1 MSKSFFQTKKWKTIM
16 NFIYGIG
23 AAVVIVGAL
32 FKILHLPG
40 ANAMLM
46 VGLLTEAGIFVI
58 SAFEPVHM
66 DPDWSLVYPELAGM
80 ESDRPKRVAQVD
92 DSGSVSKQL
101 DKMLESSNVGPE
113 LISSLGSGLQ
123 SLSNN
128 VGQMS
133 ELSTASVATT
143 EYTNNV
149 QKAAKTMAEIT
160 DSSTNVNSSLANFSS
175 GLTNVLT
182 NLADTETTTV
192 NFKENLGKLNS
203 NLGNLNTVYGN
214 MLSAMGGTKS

>member
-1 MSKSFFQTKKWKTIM
+1 MSKSFFETKKWKTIM

-32 FKILHLPG
+32 FKILHWPG
-40 ANAMLM
+40 ANLMLM
-46 VGLLTEAGIFVI
+46 VGLFTEAGIFVI

-80 ESDRPKRVAQVD
+80 ESDRPKRVGNED
-92 DSGSVSKQL
+92 NGSVSKQL
-101 DKMLESSNVGPE
+101 DKMLESANVGPE
-113 LISSLGSGLQ
+113 LISSLGTGLK
-123 SLSNN
+123 SLSDN

-133 ELSTASVATT
+133 QLSDATVATS
-143 EYTNNV
+143 EYTSNV

-160 DSSTNVNSSLANFSS
+160 ESSTSVNSSLSNFSG
-175 GLTNVLT
+175 GLTNILT
-182 NLADTETTTV
+182 NLAETESTTV

-203 NLGNLNTVYGN
+203 NLSNLNTVYGN
-214 MLSAMGGTKS
+214 MLSAMGGSKS